1 MAFRVLIDILACTLC
16 LLLIFWLVL
25 YAYFWYLG
33 LMLYAYFWYLGLM
46 LYAHFDI
53 LAWCSLLKLI
63 SWIDAVCF
71 LSTVLMCKLTTC
83 SAWSLILRT
92 FECFS
97 SSLYHFGLCISW
109 LLVATRGLA
118 IHSTKWY
125 NHLVFPPGLGLV
137 LINITHQYHP
147 SLSSTTHLIVYFIP
161 TYRLYFAV
169 IYFSTSSLK
178 CDVYGVFS
186 RLTSCIVLELPW
198 FVHNIL
204 GINC

>member
-1 MAFRVLIDILACTLC
+1 
-16 LLLIFWLVL
+16 
-25 YAYFWYLG
+25 
-33 LMLYAYFWYLGLM
+33 MLF
-46 LYAHFDI
+46 
-53 LAWCSLLKLI
+53 LI
-63 SWIDAVCF
+63 SWLDALCLFLISWLDALAYFDTLDWCF
-71 LSTVLMCKLTTC
+71 VLLSIFLMCKLTTC

-147 SLSSTTHLIVYFIP
+147 SLSSTTHLIVYSIP
-161 TYRLYFAV
+161 TYRLYFTLPLLFLFHA
-169 IYFSTSSLK
+169 LK
-178 CDVYGVFS
+178 YDVFTVFF
-186 RLTSCIVLELPW
+186 LV
-198 FVHNIL
+198 
-204 GINC
+204 